1 MSAPQAWYLVRTKSN
16 KEAYV
21 RDQLSRIVPNVFLPM
36 LKPPLPRLHRANPSV
51 VPLFPQYIFARFHL
65 ATHYFDIRYLPG
77 VTGFVSTGM
86 EPLEVSEEIVDSVRA
101 RCTNGVVQLNPKPFR
116 YGEHVRM
123 VEGPFLNF
131 EAIFEGYLSGVKR
144 VAILIDT
151 IEGRG
156 VRVVADA
163 STIARL

>member
-16 KEAYV
+16 KETYV
-21 RDQLSRIVPNVFLPM
+21 RDQLSHIVPNVFLPM
-36 LKPPLPRLHRANPSV
+36 LKPPLPRHRANTSV

-65 ATHYFDIRYLPG
+65 ATHYFNIRYLPG

-101 RCTNGVVQLNPKPFR
+101 RCTDGVVQLNPKPFR

-123 VEGPFLNF
+123 VEGPFRNF
-131 EAIFEGYLSGVKR
+131 EAIFESYLSGIKR